1 MPLTPTLALLLLWT
15 SADAARFSVRTAP
28 CPIGGGPVRVVEQVS
43 SDTFGGFD
51 SDLAAYSA
59 QGQFR
64 QHAISTCPDNLLS
77 LYGTDIGR
85 IPLDEA
91 LSARLVARIE
101 ALRPSLPPPDQL
113 EVWDRYGIAHAVYA
127 ELGRDPLFLA
137 DLRLRATWTARDE
150 AVGIYEGLGGPIAA
164 RALLDAG
171 AAELDK
177 DLPPRQRKIV
187 LHNLARVAHRG
198 GWSAERDQ
206 HLAAFEAVGE
216 LDAAERAA
224 LDRFHHIA
232 DEVEPRL
239 QDLTIEAYRLAL
251 IRPGVEMP
259 DKVRATYILAD
270 LLRRRGRYA
279 EAFSLFSRVMVERT
293 APLNLKEMAGFL
305 SRDLIERYPEAV
317 GDKQGGSAP
326 SVAPR

>member
-1 MPLTPTLALLLLWT
+1 M
-15 SADAARFSVRTAP
+15 
-28 CPIGGGPVRVVEQVS
+28 EQVS

-137 DLRLRATWTARDE
+137 DLRLRATWTARDGPSGSTR
-150 AVGIYEGLGGPIAA
+150 AGGPIAA

-177 DLPPRQRKIV
+177 DLPR
-187 LHNLARVAHRG
+187 
-198 GWSAERDQ
+198 
-206 HLAAFEAVGE
+206 
-216 LDAAERAA
+216 
-224 LDRFHHIA
+224 
-232 DEVEPRL
+232 
-239 QDLTIEAYRLAL
+239 
-251 IRPGVEMP
+251 
-259 DKVRATYILAD
+259 
-270 LLRRRGRYA
+270 
-279 EAFSLFSRVMVERT
+279 
-293 APLNLKEMAGFL
+293 
-305 SRDLIERYPEAV
+305 
-317 GDKQGGSAP
+317 GSAR
-326 SVAPR
+326 SSSQPRSGGPPGRLERRAGSTPRRL